1 VYHPAKFERR
11 SLVVLTS
18 VLAAMATVLVGIAS
32 AAPRAAAEPQTS
44 DQSTI
49 VRTDQGRLRGY
60 ATKDH
65 LVFKG
70 IPFAKPPV
78 GRLRFRAPR
87 PVEPWGGTRDA
98 TQAGSACAQTIQYGT
113 PEPQFKG
120 SEDCLYLN
128 VHVPRGI
135 RQPMPVMVFLHG
147 GGFGQGDG
155 GLYDPRPVSG
165 RGDVVVVTPNY
176 RLGALGFLHQPGL
189 GGRWAGNFGIADQQA
204 ALRWVR
210 RNIVAFGGDRTNV
223 TLWGESAGAYS
234 VCAQLASPT
243 ARGLFDKAITQSG
256 PCGNDL
262 LTRKVATRR
271 AHAAAEELGCDSR
284 RHVAHCLRAVPTRAL
299 ADLGFEEVRLT
310 RFITN
315 LPWMPL
321 AGTPAI
327 PVQPLRAARA
337 GTVDRVPMIAGGT
350 RDEMRTYVVD
360 RVLRGGGRVTAEN
373 YRQVVRELYGE
384 NADRVLARYPHRRY
398 ESPGIALATILT
410 DEGRGAGACQ
420 QVAFDDAMS
429 AHAPVFAFEFAEPTG
444 RIIEGIP
451 EGASHGAD
459 VPYFFDSYGQDSEPP
474 AGKEAALA
482 NTLIDH
488 WTRFARTGHPG
499 GDWQGY
505 RAGHARSFSTSHIG
519 RVDLERTHRC
529 DFWRTMN

>member
-1 VYHPAKFERR
+1 VYQRPRFQRR
-11 SLVVLTS
+11 AFVVLTS
-18 VLAAMATVLVGIAS
+18 ALAAMAAVLVGFGSTTAE
-32 AAPRAAAEPQTS
+32 AVVEPQTP
-44 DQSTI
+44 DRSTI
-49 VRTDQGRLRGY
+49 VRTDEGRVRGY
-60 ATKDH
+60 VTKDH

-70 IPFAKPPV
+70 IAFAKPPV

-87 PVEPWGGTRDA
+87 PVEPWDGVRDA
-98 TQAGSACAQTIQYGT
+98 KQAGSACAQTIQYGT

-128 VHVPRGI
+128 VHVPRGVH
-135 RQPMPVMVFLHG
+135 RPMPVMVFLHG

-165 RGDVVVVTPNY
+165 RGGVIVVTANY

-189 GGRWAGNFGIADQQA
+189 GGRWAGNFGVADQQA

-210 RNIVAFGGDRTNV
+210 RNIAAFGGDETNV

-234 VCAQLASPT
+234 VCAQLASPA

-271 AHAAAEELGCDSR
+271 AHAAAAELGCDSR
-284 RHVAHCLRAVPTRAL
+284 RHVARCLRAVPTRAL
-299 ADLGFEEVRLT
+299 ADLHFEQVRLT
-310 RFITN
+310 RFIAD
-315 LPWMPL
+315 LPWMPVI
-321 AGTPAI
+321 GTPAI
-327 PVQPLRAARA
+327 PVQPLRATRR
-337 GTVDRVPMIAGGT
+337 GSGKHLPMIAGGT
-350 RDEMRTYVVD
+350 RDEMRTYVID
-360 RVLRGGGRVTAEN
+360 RARQGDRVTAGN

-384 NADRVLARYPHRRY
+384 NADRVLALYPHRRY
-398 ESPGIALATILT
+398 ESPSIALATALT

-420 QVAFDDAMS
+420 QLAFDDAMS
-429 AHAPVFAFEFAEPTG
+429 RHAEVFAFEFAEPTG
-444 RIIEGIP
+444 NIYEGIP

-474 AGKEAALA
+474 AGEEAALA
-482 NTLIDH
+482 NTLIDR

-499 GDWQGY
+499 GDWQRY
-505 RAGHARSFSTSHIG
+505 RSGRGRSFSTSHIV
-519 RVDLERTHRC
+519 RVDLEDTHRC
-529 DFWRTMN
+529 GFWRTMS